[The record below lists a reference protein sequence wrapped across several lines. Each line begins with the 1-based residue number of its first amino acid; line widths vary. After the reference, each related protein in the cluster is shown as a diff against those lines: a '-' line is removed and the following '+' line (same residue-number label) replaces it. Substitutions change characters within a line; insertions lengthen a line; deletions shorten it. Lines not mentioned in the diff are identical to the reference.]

1 MSYHPGLKSSINLQ
15 NILQPEKISFGYK
28 CIPASLIQG
37 QKRSSCSIVALENY
51 SVFFFFFPLQN
62 SQCQLLNLSCQ
73 ENPLIWEQRTGLRP
87 LLYVYHLGNG
97 VLCCAVLSHSVVSDS
112 LQPHGLQPT
121 KLPCPWGLS
130 RQEHWSALPCPPPG
144 DFPNPEI
151 EPRSPSLKADSLPAE
166 PPGKPQRCPNKIRL
180 DLCLKKR
187 KTC

>member
-1 MSYHPGLKSSINLQ
+1 MYSSVPNSGSEEVFMFYCGPWKLQ
-15 NILQPEKISFGYK
+15 
-28 CIPASLIQG
+28 C
-37 QKRSSCSIVALENY
+37 
-51 SVFFFFFPLQN
+51 FFFFFPLQN

-87 LLYVYHLGNG
+87 LLCVYHLGNG

-112 LQPHGLQPT
+112 LQPHGLQHT